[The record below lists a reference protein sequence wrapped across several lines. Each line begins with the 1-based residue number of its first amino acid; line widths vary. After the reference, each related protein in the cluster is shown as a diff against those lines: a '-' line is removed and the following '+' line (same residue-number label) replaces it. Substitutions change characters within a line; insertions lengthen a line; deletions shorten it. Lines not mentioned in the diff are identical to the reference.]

1 VKVSKLT
8 NKELYRLLLR
18 VQKAYGFNVVVERS
32 LRPGLEQSPLID
44 AGVPKAGKYL
54 RTPRTVYT
62 IHNVEDLMTYA
73 WASMGILHEM
83 THLALWHPT
92 LGVYGITESGA
103 VVLETAWAEALL
115 GQKYRPRMLETL
127 KGVGVPYDGTVL
139 PFYDPN
145 ASLVG
150 DWKEPRKTKWWHA
163 EARRLQ
169 ALGVLDENRK
179 PTYKVAKWEGIDSG
193 PLQAY

>member
-1 VKVSKLT
+1 VAALT
-8 NKELYRLLLR
+8 NVELYRLLLR
-18 VQKAYGFNVVVERS
+18 VQRKYRFNIVINKPNWKE
-32 LRPGLEQSPLID
+32 GIEESPILD
-44 AGVPKAGKYL
+44 AGVPKAGAFKY
-54 RTPRTVYT
+54 TPRTVYT
-62 IHNVEDLMTYA
+62 SADVTMLMTYG